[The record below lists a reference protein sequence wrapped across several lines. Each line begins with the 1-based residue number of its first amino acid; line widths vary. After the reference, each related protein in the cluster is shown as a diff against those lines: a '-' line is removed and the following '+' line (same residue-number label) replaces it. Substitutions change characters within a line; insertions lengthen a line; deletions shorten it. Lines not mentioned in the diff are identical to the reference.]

1 MRLTRLA
8 ATGVIGLAS
17 LAGAWGQ
24 SSQAFEVASVK
35 PSRSDG
41 GQSNVDSR
49 PGGRLTATNVSL
61 RELIRLTFGVKDYQ
75 IAPAPGW
82 IGTARYDIN
91 AKAGS
96 ARNAGDKDIT
106 PLLRQLLAD
115 RFRLSTHR
123 ETKELPVY
131 ALVVGKNG
139 PRLTAHNDGSGA
151 RTRTGCGHLAGT
163 RLTIDTLATVL
174 SRQFE
179 CDVLNR
185 TGLAGKYDFELD
197 WTPEAGPC
205 AAPEELADPPVRPSI
220 FTALQEQLGL
230 KLESTKGPVEI
241 LIIDHVEKPSEN

>member
-1 MRLTRLA
+1 MA
-8 ATGVIGLAS
+8 AICVIGLVR
-17 LAGAWGQ
+17 LTGAWGQ
-24 SSQAFEVASVK
+24 SSPAFEVASVK
-35 PSRSDG
+35 PSRSDSAE
-41 GQSNVDSR
+41 SNFDSR

-61 RELIRLTFGVKDYQ
+61 RELIRLAFGVRDLQ
-75 IAPAPGW
+75 IARAPGW

-96 ARNAGDKDIT
+96 GRNPGDKDIT

-115 RFRLSTHR
+115 RFRLTTHR

-139 PRLTAHNDGSGA
+139 PRLTAHNEGSGA
-151 RTRTGCGHLAGT
+151 RTRAMCGHLAGT
-163 RLTIDTLATVL
+163 RLTMDVLATVL

-205 AAPEELADPPVRPSI
+205 ATTAESGEPSLHPSI

-230 KLESTKGPVEI
+230 KLESTKGPVE
-241 LIIDHVEKPSEN
+241 LLVIDHVEKSSEN